1 MDTCE
6 VSVELN
12 GETYSGLYWIDNGI
26 VTVTTGLT
34 TRRAEL
40 GHAPAD
46 AVARLL
52 LKTIIQQPQG
62 ARSDS
67 ASRAA
72 VPRS

>member
-1 MDTCE
+1 MNPQLQQVGAPDP
-6 VSVELN
+6 ELKN
-12 GETYSGLYWIDNGI
+12 SPIIDEDEELSLDADNGI

-52 LKTIIQQPQG
+52 LKEIVEERK
-62 ARSDS
+62 RS
-67 ASRAA
+67 A
-72 VPRS
+72 